1 MADLNIPKL
10 KKNSNKY
17 IFKKRFNLKR
27 KSKRR
32 LFIEAFVMFFFS
44 LILVY
49 INYLIPNKNL
59 ILQNLPITLNKS
71 FVLFIDLL
79 SELYDI
85 ALIIFIFAISIFACI
100 LLLGSVYRILRIT
113 RRKTKVINYK
123 EF

>member
-1 MADLNIPKL
+1 MADLNIPKIN
-10 KKNSNKY
+10 KNSNKY

-59 ILQNLPITLNKS
+59 LLQNLPITINKS
-71 FVLFIDLL
+71 FNLFIDLL
-79 SELYDI
+79 LELYDI
-85 ALIIFIFAISIFACI
+85 TLIIFIFTSSIFAFI
-100 LLLGSVYRILRIT
+100 LLVGSLYRILRIAS
-113 RRKTKVINYK
+113 RKTKIINYK
-123 EF
+123 

>member
-1 MADLNIPKL
+1 MADLNIPKI

-59 ILQNLPITLNKS
+59 LLRNLPITFNKS

-85 ALIIFIFAISIFACI
+85 ALIIFIFTISIFAFI

-113 RRKTKVINYK
+113 RRKIKVINYK
-123 EF
+123 

>member
-1 MADLNIPKL
+1 MADLNIPKI

-32 LFIEAFVMFFFS
+32 LFIESFIMFFFS

-59 ILQNLPITLNKS
+59 LLQNLPITLNKS

-85 ALIIFIFAISIFACI
+85 ALIMFIFISSIFAFI
-100 LLLGSVYRILRIT
+100 LLLGSLYRILRIT
-113 RRKTKVINYK
+113 RRETKIIKYQ
-123 EF
+123 

>member
-1 MADLNIPKL
+1 MADLNIPKI

-59 ILQNLPITLNKS
+59 LLQNLPITLNKS

-85 ALIIFIFAISIFACI
+85 ALIIFIFTISIFAFI
-100 LLLGSVYRILRIT
+100 LLLGSVYRILRIM
-113 RRKTKVINYK
+113 RKKTKVINYK
-123 EF
+123 

>member
-1 MADLNIPKL
+1 MADLNIPKI

-59 ILQNLPITLNKS
+59 LLRNLPITFNKS

-85 ALIIFIFAISIFACI
+85 ALIIFIFTISIFAFI
-100 LLLGSVYRILRIT
+100 LLLGSVYRILRIM
-113 RRKTKVINYK
+113 RKKTKVINYK
-123 EF
+123 

>member
-17 IFKKRFNLKR
+17 IFKKKFNLKK

-59 ILQNLPITLNKS
+59 LLQNLPITLNKS

-85 ALIIFIFAISIFACI
+85 ALIIFIFTTLIIASILF
-100 LLLGSVYRILRIT
+100 LGSLYRILRIAS
-113 RRKTKVINYK
+113 RKTKIINYK
-123 EF
+123 

>member
-1 MADLNIPKL
+1 MADLNIPKIN
-10 KKNSNKY
+10 KNSNKY

-59 ILQNLPITLNKS
+59 LLQNLPITFNKS

-79 SELYDI
+79 SELFDI
-85 ALIIFIFAISIFACI
+85 ALIIFIFTISIFAFI
-100 LLLGSVYRILRIT
+100 LLLGSVYRILRIM
-113 RRKTKVINYK
+113 RKKTKVINYK
-123 EF
+123 

>member
-59 ILQNLPITLNKS
+59 LLQNLPITINKS
-71 FVLFIDLL
+71 FNLFIDLL
-79 SELYDI
+79 LELYDI
-85 ALIIFIFAISIFACI
+85 TLIIFIFTSSIFAFI
-100 LLLGSVYRILRIT
+100 LLVGSLYRILRIAS
-113 RRKTKVINYK
+113 RKTKIINYK
-123 EF
+123 

>member
-59 ILQNLPITLNKS
+59 LLQNLPFTLNKS

-85 ALIIFIFAISIFACI
+85 ALIIFIFTTLIFASI
-100 LLLGSVYRILRIT
+100 LFLGSLYRILRIT
-113 RRKTKVINYK
+113 RRKN
-123 EF
+123 

>member
-1 MADLNIPKL
+1 MADLNIPKIN
-10 KKNSNKY
+10 KNSNKY
-17 IFKKRFNLKR
+17 IFKKKFNLKR

-59 ILQNLPITLNKS
+59 LLQNLPITFNKS

-85 ALIIFIFAISIFACI
+85 ALIIFIFTISIFAFI
-100 LLLGSVYRILRIT
+100 LLLGSVYRILRIM
-113 RRKTKVINYK
+113 RKKTKVINYK
-123 EF
+123 

>member
-1 MADLNIPKL
+1 MADLNIPKI

-59 ILQNLPITLNKS
+59 LLQNLPITFNKS

-85 ALIIFIFAISIFACI
+85 ALIIFIFTIWIFAFI
-100 LLLGSVYRILRIT
+100 LFLGSVYRILRIT
-113 RRKTKVINYK
+113 RKKTKVINYK
-123 EF
+123 